1 MSRVR
6 NFMLTLLLLA
16 IASCG
21 PRTEIVAPADV
32 HQPPL
37 AAVTT
42 PSGLAYVVLKAGGGA
57 VPRITD
63 KVTVHYTGWTTDGS
77 MFDSSVAK
85 GKAGRFVVNEVIAG
99 WTEALLLMKAGSKYR
114 LWIPEEL
121 AYQGQPGF
129 PAGMLVFDVSLI
141 SVD

>member
-6 NFMLTLLLLA
+6 IFIPALLLLA

-21 PRTEIVAPADV
+21 PRTQIAAPADV
-32 HQPPL
+32 QQPPL

-42 PSGLAYVVLKAGGGA
+42 PSGLAYVVLKNGGGA
-57 VPRITD
+57 APRITD

-85 GKAGRFVVNEVIAG
+85 GKAGRFVVNGVIAG

-121 AYQGQPGF
+121 AYQGRPGF
-129 PAGMLVFDVSLI
+129 PAGMLVFEVSLI

>member
-1 MSRVR
+1 MRIYA
-6 NFMLTLLLLA
+6 LALLLLVTV
-16 IASCG
+16 SCG
-21 PRTEIVAPADV
+21 PRTSIAPPADLQK
-32 HQPPL
+32 HPDT
-37 AAVTT
+37 AVVTE
-42 PSGLAYVVLKAGGGA
+42 SGLAYLVLEQGSG
-57 VPRITD
+57 PTPQITD
-63 KVTVHYTGWTTDGS
+63 KVTVHYTGWTTDGN

-121 AYQGQPGF
+121 AYRGQSGF
-129 PAGMLVFDVSLI
+129 PAGMLVFEVSLI